1 MLQPHFEILPP
12 ALRALW
18 PELAEIPR
26 HFVLYGGTALALR
39 LGHRQSEDFD
49 FFSSEDINPSQLL
62 GTLKLLKG
70 AKVIQNVSRT
80 LTVVVNRGGPV
91 KLSFFGNLDLGRV
104 GCPDPTEDGVV
115 NVASLLDIAGT
126 KAAVVCQRAER
137 KDYIDILAIVNQG
150 VSLDQA
156 MAAARAI
163 YGDQYNPIVTR
174 KALGYFGDGD
184 LSKLSAEQKNQL
196 IQITSNSP
204 LALPGIPRMANRISP
219 P

>member
-12 ALRALW
+12 AQRALW

-26 HFVLYGGTALALR
+26 HFVLYGGTALGLR

-49 FFSSEDINPSQLL
+49 FFSSEDITPSQLL
-62 GTLKLLKG
+62 GALKLLKG

-80 LTVVVNRGGPV
+80 LTVILNRGGPV
-91 KLSFFGNLDLGRV
+91 KLSFFGSLDLGCV
-104 GCPDPTEDGVV
+104 GTPDRTDDQVV

-150 VSLDQA
+150 ISLDQA
-156 MAAARAI
+156 MAAARSI
-163 YGDQYNPIVTR
+163 YGEQYNPILTR
-174 KALGYFGDGD
+174 KALAYFEDGD
-184 LSKLSAEQKNQL
+184 LSKLSAEQKSQL
-196 IQITSNSP
+196 IQITSNLP
-204 LALPGIPRMANRISP
+204 LTLPSIPRMADRISP
-219 P
+219 Q